1 MDNDPQYRT
10 GDGSAVRIWKDTAK
24 NNFLSERE
32 GRAIFDEVIY
42 VEVIAPGSK
51 GSTPVFEV
59 ERVFAEE
66 MNHPQPL
73 RGIQYDQFKDMIE
86 AFKKNDEIDAKMTG
100 TPLTEWPEISRTMA
114 ASLREAAIYSVEALA
129 SLPDEKLS
137 VVGPDGRTW
146 RTKAEAYLAA
156 AKDSGY
162 ATAIAAENERLKVEL
177 DATKA
182 QMAELAAQIEALSK
196 AQAAAAPVEPTP
208 APAPA
213 AKGTKPAAPA
223 DII

>member
-66 MNHPQPL
+66 MAHPQPL

-162 ATAIAAENERLKVEL
+162 ATAIAAENERLKAEL
-177 DATKA
+177 DATKSQIA
-182 QMAELAAQIEALSK
+182 DLAAQIEALGK
-196 AQAAAAPVEPTP
+196 AQAAAPAEPATP
-208 APAPA
+208 PAAPA

>member
-24 NNFLSERE
+24 NNFLSEQE

-162 ATAIAAENERLKVEL
+162 ATAIAAENERLKAEL
-177 DATKA
+177 DATKSQIA
-182 QMAELAAQIEALSK
+182 DLAAQIEALSK
-196 AQAAAAPVEPTP
+196 AQAATAPVEPTP

>member
-86 AFKKNDEIDAKMTG
+86 VFKKNDEIDAKMTG

-162 ATAIAAENERLKVEL
+162 ATAIAAENERLKAEL
-177 DATKA
+177 DATKSQIA
-182 QMAELAAQIEALSK
+182 DLAAQIEALSK
-196 AQAAAAPVEPTP
+196 AQAAAPAEPATP
-208 APAPA
+208 PAAPA